1 MPIDRLILTDFRN
14 HADTQIRPG
23 GARLVVLTGDN
34 GAGKTNIL
42 EAVSLL
48 APGRGLRGVA
58 LRDMA
63 RQGGSGGFAIAAEID
78 GQRLGTGT
86 AASAPDRRQVRINES
101 AAAATALA
109 DHLAISWLT
118 PVMDRLFQDG
128 ASGRRRF
135 LDRLTLA
142 LHPEHGTHS
151 NRYEAAMRARN
162 ALLAEDRPPDPEW
175 LTALEAQMDRHGTAI
190 TRARSETVDLL
201 NEALAR
207 QPEEPFA
214 RPLVG
219 IEDGGE
225 RHGSLADALR
235 AGRGRDRAAGRT
247 LSGPHRSD
255 MTVLHTGKR
264 QPAALCST
272 GEQKALLLSLIL
284 AHAAG
289 VDAARPRPLVMLLD
303 EVAAHLDATRRGALF
318 ERLRVLGGQIW
329 MTGTESALFDGL
341 GDAARFTVSEGCLT
355 AC

>member
-14 HADTQIRPG
+14 HADTQIRPD
-23 GARLVVLTGDN
+23 GARLVVLTGNN

-42 EAVSLL
+42 EALSML
-48 APGRGLRGVA
+48 APGRGLRGAA
-58 LRDMA
+58 LREIA
-63 RQGGSGGFAIAAEID
+63 RQGGPGGFAVAAEIE
-78 GQRLGTGT
+78 GQRLGSGT
-86 AASAPDRRQVRINES
+86 APSAPDRRQVRINES
-101 AAAATALA
+101 PAAATALS

-118 PVMDRLFQDG
+118 PVMDRLFQEG

-175 LTALEAQMDRHGTAI
+175 LSALEAQMDRHGTAI
-190 TRARSETVDLL
+190 SEARSAMVDLL
-201 NEALAR
+201 NATLLD

-214 RPLVG
+214 CPLIG
-219 IEDGGE
+219 IEDGADA
-225 RHGSLADALR
+225 HTSLADQLR

-247 LSGPHRSD
+247 LAGPHRSD
-255 MTVLHTGKR
+255 MTVRHAAKG

-284 AHAAG
+284 AHATAVG
-289 VDAARPRPLVMLLD
+289 AARPRPLVMLLD
-303 EVAAHLDATRRGALF
+303 EVAAHLDTTRRGALF
-318 ERLRVLGGQIW
+318 ERLRSLGGQVW
-329 MTGTESALFDGL
+329 MTGTESGLFDGL
-341 GDAARFTVSEGCLT
+341 GEAARFSVSDGRLT
-355 AC
+355 AV